1 MLMPSNGWLIKL
13 GVEDY
18 VRKHQASL
26 GNAFSVQFHRLHW
39 EIPSEK
45 IFKKRYSIGWDL
57 QNVRTRLWCWEPMRT
72 VISPG
77 NKTSYLQTKHEGSFY
92 PSHIL
97 LTLYDALKGING
109 SNTPGCSGDPNVWF
123 SNTSGL
129 QSMMQTELYLEEYVF
144 STWAM
149 RHKENCMPADGVTV
163 LAMHGG
169 SHTTLERVNANQV
182 KEAFRY
188 SDVYGIKPIERHI
201 TDRGG
206 AKAYIMGRL
215 LKEQRMKTK

>member
-1 MLMPSNGWLIKL
+1 
-13 GVEDY
+13 V
-18 VRKHQASL
+18 KHVAILLLSAPRSFF
-26 GNAFSVQFHRLHW
+26 NFS
-39 EIPSEK
+39 
-45 IFKKRYSIGWDL
+45 GWDL

-123 SNTSGL
+123 SNTSGSTFSVFSRFGPMIANLSFIRSL

-149 RHKENCMPADGVTV
+149 RCIPA
-163 LAMHGG
+163 
-169 SHTTLERVNANQV
+169 TLIQET
-182 KEAFRY
+182 
-188 SDVYGIKPIERHI
+188 I
-201 TDRGG
+201 
-206 AKAYIMGRL
+206 
-215 LKEQRMKTK
+215 